1 MARKPTDTVQLK
13 LRFSEALRRRLER
26 EAQRQDRSLNSE
38 IVSRLDQSFRK
49 SEDADLAADAFRA
62 AFGEPTGDFLRAL
75 ATAIWLIEKHTGKKW
90 NRDNR
95 TRFQVIMAMEEIMN
109 AFVRPLSAKGIVD
122 AVESELAI
130 RKYLQAD
137 LSHDRD
143 ATFIHDRD
151 AARAAALETLQ
162 KMGMAPSDVDI
173 AEEATK
179 RQAKPKNEGPK
190 Q

>member
-1 MARKPTDTVQLK
+1 MVRKPTDTVQLK

-49 SEDADLAADAFRA
+49 SEDGDLIADAFRA
-62 AFGEPTGDFLRAL
+62 AFGESTGDFLRAV
-75 ATAIWLIEKHTGKKW
+75 ATAIWLIEKRSGKKW

-95 TRFQVIMAMEEIMN
+95 TRFQVMMAMEEIMN
-109 AFVRPLSAKGIVD
+109 AFARPLSAKRIVD
-122 AVESELAI
+122 AAETELAI
-130 RKYLQAD
+130 RKYLD
-137 LSHDRD
+137 FGHGRD
-143 ATFIHDRD
+143 AAFIHERD
-151 AARAAALETLQ
+151 EARAAALETLQ

-179 RQAKPKNEGPK
+179 RQAKPKNEGPN